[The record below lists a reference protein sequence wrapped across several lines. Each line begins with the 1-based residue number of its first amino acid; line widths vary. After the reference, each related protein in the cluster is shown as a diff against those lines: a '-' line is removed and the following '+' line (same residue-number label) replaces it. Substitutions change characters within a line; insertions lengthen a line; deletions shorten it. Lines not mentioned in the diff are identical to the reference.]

1 MLLKWSK
8 VTVFARK
15 PYHFL
20 AILVWCFNTASLL
33 TGRWVDPLIKSL
45 ASAIGRLPLGMV
57 LSKRL
62 WNIKAFSLFATHFEE
77 IMNLKAFSLSATHFE
92 AIITVS
98 VNSAAASL
106 QLLSF
111 PSITG
116 LTNLKTS
123 LEEKYKKTKFELF
136 TISSLLCC
144 TPSHISRHQP
154 ECEPTH
160 SCNWYFNHK

>member
-8 VTVFARK
+8 VTIFARK
-15 PYHFL
+15 PNHFL

-57 LSKRL
+57 LSERL
-62 WNIKAFSLFATHFEE
+62 WNIKAFSLF
-77 IMNLKAFSLSATHFE
+77 ATHFE

-116 LTNLKTS
+116 LTNIKTS
-123 LEEKYKKTKFELF
+123 LEENYRKTKFELF
-136 TISSLLCC
+136 TISSQLCC

-154 ECEPTH
+154 ECEPAN
-160 SCNWYFNHK
+160 SCNWYFYHK